1 MSRQSRFSSQYVVEG
16 FLIVVSILVAFAIDA
31 WWEERGAR
39 TEERRVLTALRAE
52 FQENAERLPE
62 YIAKSNF
69 AATEAAKLIHDIQ
82 NVAKGGRIVATAEQL
97 MAFTVFGSF
106 DPARGAFDA
115 MLQSGELKY
124 IGNQAL
130 RGRLVRWPTLIADA
144 VENDLFLRTVAGP
157 RVFDY
162 LSKRVDLGLSDIV
175 AECKTQNSPETC
187 PSAEFELAATA
198 ELSGLLSHIRGW
210 SAESANEL
218 AVVRTEA
225 LELIRLLDEELGGR

>member
-1 MSRQSRFSSQYVVEG
+1 MSKHSRFSSQYVVEG

-39 TEERRVLTALRAE
+39 TEEQRVLSALRAE
-52 FQENAERLPE
+52 FQENAERLPV
-62 YIAKSNF
+62 YIAASDF
-69 AATEAAKLIHDIQ
+69 AATEAARVIQ
-82 NVAKGGRIVATAEQL
+82 AIQGVAEGRRITVTPEQL
-97 MAFTVFGSF
+97 MAFTTFGSF
-106 DPARGAFDA
+106 DPVRGAFDA
-115 MLQSGELKY
+115 MLQSGELRY

-144 VENDLFLRTVAGP
+144 VENDYFLRSTAGP

-162 LSKRVDLGLSDIV
+162 LSKRVDLGLSDIIV
-175 AECKTQNSPETC
+175 RCKTQNPHENC
-187 PSAEFELAATA
+187 PSAEFELEATA

-210 SAESANEL
+210 SAESAIEL

-225 LELIRLLDEELGGR
+225 LELMRLLDEELGSR